1 MTGIPLGNAPFGCVP
16 SLRLKWKARRSVLG
30 HQSLASL
37 VRDDQFSSP
46 RRETKKKSNVRSLG
60 VFDQYFWTV
69 RYLSTKL
76 HMTTQHL
83 KLDFWTKF
91 RLNPILA
98 SKVLRKIHEILDFGQ
113 NLDWGAP
120 RRGMATKI
128 LLFISGAEFK
138 IRTYGHN
145 FPNCQRKTKK
155 WFQLKKIPML
165 NQWGGFWDWT
175 FERWKDEVPNF
186 AGILRI
192 GNPIFGQNLVA
203 LP

>member
-1 MTGIPLGNAPFGCVP
+1 MLNQWHSFRLITLEGWGLRRSNFAGLLRIPSPTFVKCLGFLPCSVQNLRNLHFLWMTGIPLGNAPFGCVP

-98 SKVLRKIHEILDFGQ
+98 SKVLRK
-113 NLDWGAP
+113 NP
-120 RRGMATKI
+120 R
-128 LLFISGAEFK
+128 
-138 IRTYGHN
+138 N
-145 FPNCQRKTKK
+145 F
-155 WFQLKKIPML
+155 
-165 NQWGGFWDWT
+165 GFWPKFRLRCSSKRDGH
-175 FERWKDEVPNF
+175 KNF
-186 AGILRI
+186 VIYFGRRI
-192 GNPIFGQNLVA
+192 QN
-203 LP
+203 